1 MKSAIILCCIAL
13 TNAYKWGYGGGPW
26 SGIGGGVGGYDV
38 GGGFDGGFVG
48 GFGGDFSGGFGGLG
62 GTTMVAGPTSIGF
75 GRGHAVSTPRG
86 TVSTAVGK
94 GIGTAPHNA
103 GQVVHVGPISSV
115 TGPLGSNH
123 LTPGYINGVGPQ
135 ILDGYG
141 GGYGGYGVYGG
152 YGGPGLYGGGL
163 GFGGGFGVGPYGYG
177 LDGFGGGGY
186 GLGVG
191 GYGGYSFVHG
201 GLTRF
206 PSRDVVGSGVS
217 AAISARGNAAAN
229 AVGARVSRQGT
240 SVSSSGTGRPVW
252 TPWGPGGVA
261 DSGSTSATGGF
272 GPVPF
277 GGFDG
282 FAGGGFGGFG
292 GPSFDDD
299 YSLGGIDGGIGG
311 YYGKSKK
318 Y

>member
-13 TNAYKWGYGGGPW
+13 STAHKWGYGYGGGGPW
-26 SGIGGGVGGYDV
+26 SGGFGGYDL
-38 GGGFDGGFVG
+38 GGGFGGGFSGGFGGDFVG
-48 GFGGDFSGGFGGLG
+48 GFGGLAGS
-62 GTTMVAGPTSIGF
+62 TVVAGPTSIGF

-115 TGPLGSNH
+115 TSPLGSNH
-123 LTPGYINGVGPQ
+123 PTQGFVNGIGPQ
-135 ILDGYG
+135 ILDGYA
-141 GGYGGYGVYGG
+141 GGYGGYGGYGL
-152 YGGPGLYGGGL
+152 YGGPGFFGGGL

-177 LDGFGGGGY
+177 LDGFSGGGFGP
-186 GLGVG
+186 GFG
-191 GYGGYSFVHG
+191 GYGGGYSFGHG
-201 GLTRF
+201 PF

-229 AVGARVSRQGT
+229 AVGSRVSRQGT
-240 SVSSSGTGRPVW
+240 SVSSSGTGRPIW

-272 GPVPF
+272 GTFPF

-282 FAGGGFGGFG
+282 FAAGGFGGA
-292 GPSFDDD
+292 
-299 YSLGGIDGGIGG
+299 SLGGGYSWGGLGGPLGG

>member
-13 TNAYKWGYGGGPW
+13 TSAYKWGFGYGGGPW
-26 SGIGGGVGGYDV
+26 SGIGSGF
-38 GGGFDGGFVG
+38 GGGF
-48 GFGGDFSGGFGGLG
+48 DFSGGFGGDFGGGLSGFGGGIGGLG
-62 GTTMVAGPTSIGF
+62 GATVVAGPTSIGF
-75 GRGHAVSTPRG
+75 GRGRAVSTPRG

-115 TGPLGSNH
+115 TSPLGSNH
-123 LTPGYINGVGPQ
+123 PTQGFINGIGPQ
-135 ILDGYG
+135 ILDGYAG
-141 GGYGGYGVYGG
+141 GYAGYGGY
-152 YGGPGLYGGGL
+152 GLYGGGL
-163 GFGGGFGVGPYGYG
+163 GLAGGFGVGPYGYG
-177 LDGFGGGGY
+177 LNGF
-186 GLGVG
+186 GVG
-191 GYGGYSFVHG
+191 GFGPGVGGFGGYSFGHG
-201 GLTRF
+201 GF

-217 AAISARGNAAAN
+217 AAISARGNAEAN

-261 DSGSTSATGGF
+261 DSGSTSATSGF
-272 GPVPF
+272 GPFPF

-282 FAGGGFGGFG
+282 FADGGFG
-292 GPSFDDD
+292 GPSFGGG
-299 YSLGGIDGGIGG
+299 YSWGGLGGPIGG

>member
-1 MKSAIILCCIAL
+1 MNKIILLCCVAVS
-13 TNAYKWGYGGGPW
+13 TAHKWGYGSAFGGGPW
-26 SGIGGGVGGYDV
+26 SGISGGLGGGFGGAL
-38 GGGFDGGFVG
+38 GGEFDGGFG
-48 GFGGDFSGGFGGLG
+48 GRFGGGFGGLG
-62 GTTMVAGPTSIGF
+62 GATVVAGPTSIGF

-115 TGPLGSNH
+115 TSPLGSNH
-123 LTPGYINGVGPQ
+123 PTQGFINGVGPQ
-135 ILDGYG
+135 ILDGFA
-141 GGYGGYGVYGG
+141 GGYGGF
-152 YGGPGLYGGGL
+152 GGPGFFRGGL
-163 GFGGGFGVGPYGYG
+163 GLGGGIGVGPYGYG
-177 LDGFGGGGY
+177 LDGFGGGGI
-186 GLGVG
+186 GPAFGGVG
-191 GYGGYSFVHG
+191 GFGGG
-201 GLTRF
+201 GFGPGFGGPF

-229 AVGARVSRQGT
+229 AVGSRVSRQGT

-272 GPVPF
+272 GTLPF

-282 FAGGGFGGFG
+282 FAAGGFG

-299 YSLGGIDGGIGG
+299 QSFGGIDGGIGG
-311 YYGKSKK
+311 YYRKSKT